1 MTPHL
6 LPALGAS
13 LQAIPVAVA
22 LSTQLLLTR
31 KSTLPL
37 NTAKADC
44 LMESLKIRAI
54 ILTPILTGIKGY
66 RHGGI
71 ND

>member
-1 MTPHL
+1 
-6 LPALGAS
+6 
-13 LQAIPVAVA
+13 VA